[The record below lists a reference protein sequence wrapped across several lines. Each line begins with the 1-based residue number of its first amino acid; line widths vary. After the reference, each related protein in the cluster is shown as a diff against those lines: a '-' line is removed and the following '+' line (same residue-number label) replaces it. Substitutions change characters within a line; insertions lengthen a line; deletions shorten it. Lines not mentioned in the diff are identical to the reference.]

1 MSINKRLDDLAL
13 HRQRLKHQSRTNP
26 NHSQLEHGNWA
37 EGMGGGRDGVFPS
50 GGGGGGGGIAGSVQ
64 NVIASSRRTATAQ
77 RLRPERRADN
87 PIRQRFVRNAIQRR
101 NASIE
106 NQRDYRRRHR
116 MTKMTAP
123 LQGSIIPS
131 EMLAVD
137 YGDFVIDDANANL
150 FRNPQLITAKDK
162 RGKPINLW
170 DTFNDYMTAHIEH
183 MSDRMK
189 AQGYSDDAIEQI
201 TTDYAD
207 ASMRRLEGV
216 LRKGAASFAMDVQGF
231 VGGQI
236 YGNNDPEFQASLSL
250 AMSGNDMMQRA
261 ETTMSSLRK
270 TVSKTPEYKNADKSF
285 QIMMDTMLDAN
296 EVDYIINDFGA
307 AQRDA
312 SRVTERRMAS
322 QNPSLV
328 ADMLERRLETAMKP
342 NVDEDATGNVFDIG
356 VRDVLSENI
365 PLTSTNALTTPL
377 RSLLPLLHPN
387 IRRQLESIVK
397 AKKVTYPSAENP
409 TDALRVSDER
419 EMSNLSKSGI
429 DAMRYMVDSMHTDGG
444 IADTKIVE
452 RTGKDQQVLGEFLTV
467 RQGFGMNQVRDD
479 STPVI
484 FNDLSGTNASQFA
497 HPEAAAALTMMHE
510 FAHAIDVSALVFG
523 EKYWRDNVSL
533 FNEIGKAGALP
544 PDLPSKLAMV
554 PPVLRIIERWMKKV
568 APTARKS
575 AADADRADNGMS
587 NRQYYTYLEQPA
599 EIFARAYEQWVGREM
614 IRRIENGDDIP
625 GLQLSTS
632 DDRQRAIDTIRS
644 KHSNNGKRVPSYFDD
659 ADMDAIS
666 ADITKLFSVMGWKLK

>member
-1 MSINKRLDDLAL
+1 MSIKKRLDDLSA
-13 HRQRLKHQSRTNP
+13 HRQRLKHGRHDQRK
-26 NHSQLEHGNWA
+26 HGIWA
-37 EGMGGGRDGVFPS
+37 EGIGGSRDGITPS
-50 GGGGGGGGIAGSVQ
+50 RGGGGAIAGGTQGLAQ
-64 NVIASSRRTATAQ
+64 NVIANSRRTQTAQ

-116 MTKMTAP
+116 MTKATAP
-123 LQGSIIPS
+123 LQGSVIPS

-137 YGDFVIDDANANL
+137 YGDFVVDDATANL
-150 FRNPQLITAKDK
+150 FRNPALITAKDS
-162 RGKPINLW
+162 RGKKINLW

-183 MSDRMK
+183 MSERMK

-201 TTDYAD
+201 TSDYAD

-236 YGNNDPEFQASLSL
+236 YGNNDPEYQASLAL

-270 TVSKTPEYKNADKSF
+270 TISKTPEYKNADKSF

-328 ADMLERRLETAMKP
+328 ADILERRLESAMKP
-342 NVDEDATGNVFDIG
+342 NVDEQATGNVFDVS
-356 VRDVLSENI
+356 VRDILSENI
-365 PLTSTNALTTPL
+365 ALTSTNAITTPL

-387 IRRQLESIVK
+387 IRRQLESVVK
-397 AKKVTYPSAENP
+397 SKKVKYPSAENP
-409 TDALRVSDER
+409 ADALRISDER
-419 EMSNLSKSGI
+419 EISNVAKNGA
-429 DAMRYMVDSMHTDGG
+429 DAMRHMVDSMHTDGG
-444 IADTKIVE
+444 IADVKLVE
-452 RTGKDQQVLGEFLTV
+452 REGKDQRVLGEFLAL
-467 RQGFGMNQVRDD
+467 RQGFGVNRVRDD
-479 STPVI
+479 SVPVMLHDANSI
-484 FNDLSGTNASQFA
+484 SANEFV
-497 HPEAAAALTMMHE
+497 HPETATALSMTHE

-523 EKYWRDNVSL
+523 ERYWRDNVSL
-533 FNEIGKAGALP
+533 FNEIGKVGALP
-544 PDLPSKLAMV
+544 PDMSSKLAMV
-554 PPVLRIIERWMKKV
+554 PPVLRIIERWMNRV
-568 APTARKS
+568 APTARTRAS
-575 AADADRADNGMS
+575 EIDRENNS
-587 NRQYYTYLEQPA
+587 LENRQFYSYLEQPA

-614 IRRIENGDDIP
+614 IRRIEQGDNIP
-625 GLQLSTS
+625 GLTLATD
-632 DDRQRAIDTIRS
+632 DDRQRAIETIRS
-644 KHSNNGKRVPSYFDD
+644 KHGNTGNRVPSYFDD
-659 ADMDAIS
+659 ADMDAVS
-666 ADITKLFSVMGWKLK
+666 ADIAKLFSVMGWKLK